1 MEHESV
7 SAEEATGVTSRAG
20 VSVDIDEVIAVADFY
35 RKTSQVLAV
44 AAGDLDEHRFG
55 TWAAD
60 DDDHAE
66 LAGRF
71 TAISRVL
78 TERLRDQSESAAAL
92 SKLLT
97 RGLAAIDAADDEAAR
112 GVSAAAAGAESDG

>member
-1 MEHESV
+1 MKHEAAS
-7 SAEEATGVTSRAG
+7 SEEATGVTSRAG
-20 VSVDIDEVIAVADFY
+20 VSVENDEVLAVADFY

-60 DDDHAE
+60 DDDHAR

-71 TAISRVL
+71 TEISRVL
-78 TERLRDQSESAAAL
+78 TGRLRDQSESAAAL
-92 SKLLT
+92 AELLT

-112 GVSAAAAGAESDG
+112 GVSAAVAGADSDG